1 MGKPVILS
9 GGIGLD
15 NIRNAIK
22 AVRPYG
28 IDISSSIEKEPGKKE
43 TLLMKRLIDAIKDL
57 D

>member
-43 TLLMKRLIDAIKDL
+43 TLLMKRLIDAIKAL